1 MQLTAVVLATYTSGA
16 AGSTEM
22 EVLAR
27 LCGHSLHQVEELL
40 DRLVASRSVAAWHYC
55 RDTDEVAWRL
65 SLQVRVGRAAVQQWQ
80 HNGQQLCHMPR
91 ACRLLTLQG
100 E

>member
-16 AGSTEM
+16 AGSTDI

-27 LCGHSLHQVEELL
+27 LCCHSPHQAEELL
-40 DRLVASRSVAAWHYC
+40 DRLVVSRSLCLAYC

-65 SLQVRVGRAAVQQWQ
+65 SLQVRVGRAAVQQ
-80 HNGQQLCHMPR
+80 
-91 ACRLLTLQG
+91 
-100 E
+100 

>member
-16 AGSTEM
+16 VGSTNM

-27 LCGHSLHQVEELL
+27 LCGHSLHHAEELL
-40 DRLVASRSVAAWHYC
+40 DRLVASRSLAAWHYC
-55 RDTDEVAWRL
+55 RDTGEVAWRL
-65 SLQVRVGRAAVQQWQ
+65 SLQVRVGRAVVQ
-80 HNGQQLCHMPR
+80 
-91 ACRLLTLQG
+91 